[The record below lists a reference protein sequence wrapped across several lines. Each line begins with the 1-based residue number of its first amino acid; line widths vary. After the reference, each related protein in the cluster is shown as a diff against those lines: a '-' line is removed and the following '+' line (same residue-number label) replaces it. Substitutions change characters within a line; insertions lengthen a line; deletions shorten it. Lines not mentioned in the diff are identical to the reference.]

1 MRNEALAKEQIPSAI
16 GEPLSGLDYFK
27 AIAEGEIP
35 YPPLLETLH
44 FRAVSIQE
52 REAIFEF
59 QPQVFHYNSIGTVH
73 GGVVSALL
81 DTAMGA
87 TLHTMLPAHLSYTT
101 LELKTNFLKAVT
113 LESGVL
119 RAVGKIIHKGKT
131 TSFIQAQL
139 LNKQGE
145 VFAHGV
151 GTCLIINL

>member
-1 MRNEALAKEQIPSAI
+1 MKNEPLAKEQIPSAI
-16 GEPLSGLDYFK
+16 GEPLSGLDYLK

-44 FRAVSIQE
+44 FRAVSIQKE
-52 REAIFEF
+52 EAIFEF

-73 GGVVSALL
+73 GGVISALL

-87 TLHTMLPAHLSYTT
+87 SLHTMLPAHSSYTT

-113 LESGVL
+113 LESGVV
-119 RAVGKIIHKGKT
+119 RAVEKIIHKGKT
-131 TSFIQAQL
+131 TASIQAQL
-139 LNKQGE
+139 LNNKGK

-151 GTCLIINL
+151 STCLIINL